1 MSWYLVAIVGLS
13 VCVTSLY
20 AGHKGIYV
28 RTSAAATPVKT
39 KAKKPMM
46 TLDEN
51 EDKVEM
57 AEDEWQYK
65 SEYSD
70 DDWTIDNDC
79 FVWNYLNLFHS

>member
-1 MSWYLVAIVGLS
+1 
-13 VCVTSLY
+13 
-20 AGHKGIYV
+20 
-28 RTSAAATPVKT
+28 
-39 KAKKPMM
+39 MM

-70 DDWTIDNDC
+70 DDWAIDNDC

>member
-1 MSWYLVAIVGLS
+1 M
-13 VCVTSLY
+13 Y
-20 AGHKGIYV
+20 AGHMGIYV
-28 RTSAAATPVKT
+28 RTSATVIPVKT
-39 KAKKPMM
+39 KAKTPMII
-46 TLDEN
+46 LDEN

>member
-1 MSWYLVAIVGLS
+1 
-13 VCVTSLY
+13 
-20 AGHKGIYV
+20 
-28 RTSAAATPVKT
+28 
-39 KAKKPMM
+39 MM

-57 AEDEWQYK
+57 AEDEWQHK